1 MPRTILHLDLD
12 AFFCAVEE
20 TRNPS
25 LRGKPFAVG
34 GQPDERGVV
43 SSCSYAARAF
53 GVRSAMPTSRALR
66 ICPGLLIV
74 SPRHRLYSE
83 VSKQVMERLG
93 KLTPLL
99 EQISIDEA
107 FLDLSDLRESP
118 ERLARDL
125 QAGIR
130 DELGLSSSIGIAS
143 NKLVAKIATEVGK
156 KAASHRPS
164 TSPDL
169 NTPPHR
175 PSTAGVPSAQ
185 GGGNNQPTALSGGRR
200 LSPAVEGQVSG
211 TIFAQATRPSTLRQ
225 AQGDAAGLDTA
236 STSTRPTRP
245 SAPPSGTSQDGVGPP
260 FALTI
265 VPAGEEA
272 AFLAPLPADML
283 WGVGPKTAA
292 RLAELGIHTIGDIA
306 RWPESELSL
315 RFGEHGRDLA
325 RHARGI
331 DERPIVT
338 EYEVKSISQEITFTR
353 DVRDDKALASTLR
366 DLSEQVGRRLR
377 QSDLAGGTVKLKIR
391 WPDFTTLTR
400 QSTLPQPTDQ
410 GEEIASTAAALL
422 RSVRRSGQAV
432 RLIGV
437 GVSHLGP
444 PIRQLSLWE
453 NGGEKSR
460 KLQEAVDALQ
470 ERYGRGVIRKG
481 TK

>member
-20 TRNPS
+20 TRDPS

-34 GQPDERGVV
+34 GKPEERGVV
-43 SSCSYAARAF
+43 SSCSYPARML
-53 GVRSAMPTSRALR
+53 GVRSAMPMSRALR
-66 ICPGLLIV
+66 LCPGLIV
-74 SPRHRLYSE
+74 ISGRHRLYSE

-93 KLTPLL
+93 NLTPLL

-107 FLDLSDLRESP
+107 FLDITELRDPP
-118 ERLARDL
+118 ERVARGV

-130 DELGLSSSIGIAS
+130 DNLGLPSSVGIAS

-156 KAASHRPS
+156 KAARK
-164 TSPDL
+164 
-169 NTPPHR
+169 
-175 PSTAGVPSAQ
+175 G
-185 GGGNNQPTALSGGRR
+185 
-200 LSPAVEGQVSG
+200 E
-211 TIFAQATRPSTLRQ
+211 
-225 AQGDAAGLDTA
+225 
-236 STSTRPTRP
+236 
-245 SAPPSGTSQDGVGPP
+245 PP

-265 VPAGEEA
+265 VPPGEEA

-292 RLAELGIHTIGDIA
+292 RLAELSIHTIGDIA
-306 RWPESELSL
+306 HWPEEDLVR
-315 RFGEHGRDLA
+315 RFGENGRDLS

-338 EYEVKSISQEITFTR
+338 EHETKSISQEITFSR
-353 DVRDDKALASTLR
+353 DVRDDKQLERTLR
-366 DLSEQVGRRLR
+366 DLSAQVAKQLR
-377 QSDLAGGTVKLKIR
+377 QNDLAGKTVKLKLR

-400 QSTLPQPTDQ
+400 QDTLPQLSDQ
-410 GEEIASTAAALL
+410 EAEIASTAAALL

-437 GVSHLGP
+437 GVSGLGP
-444 PIRQLSLWE
+444 PVRQLSLWDD
-453 NGGEKSR
+453 GGEKSR

-470 ERYGRGVIRKG
+470 EKYGAEVIHKG
-481 TK
+481 KVG